1 MSRRQAFEALL
12 TFEMDFH
19 GEHFTELSEG
29 AQEFIKS
36 LLQACDVCC
45 PCLLFMTM
53 GSAFACENFAASDL
67 HPVAD
72 PHTGLPSVL
81 WQWHTC

>member
-12 TFEMDFH
+12 TFEMDFQ

-36 LLQACDVCC
+36 LLQASDICC
-45 PCLLFMTM
+45 PCLLFTTM
-53 GSAFACENFAASDL
+53 RSSFACEKFAASEL
-67 HPVAD
+67 HAVAD
-72 PHTGLPSVL
+72 PHTRLPSVL
-81 WQWHTC
+81 CQWHTC